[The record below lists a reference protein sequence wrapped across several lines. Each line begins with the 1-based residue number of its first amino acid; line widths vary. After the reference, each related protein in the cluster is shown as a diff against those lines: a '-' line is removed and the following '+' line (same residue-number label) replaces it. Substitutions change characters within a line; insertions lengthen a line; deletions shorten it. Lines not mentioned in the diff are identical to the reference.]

1 MIGRFDMT
9 FCAMCPKSYLIIG
22 MLLLIYLANSCDHG
36 LAPPEAR
43 TGISGV
49 IRYHNWPPADSLVD
63 LRLIVFNNY
72 PPGDIF
78 FEITSGRAVV
88 YPPLGPESLPFYAD
102 STEYYVDLATG
113 NYEYVVVAQQYADN
127 LTSDWWAV
135 GQYDTTGTGRD
146 SIPTAIEV
154 IENSILNN
162 IDINVDFNNK
172 PPQPF

>member
-1 MIGRFDMT
+1 MHKNLLFI
-9 FCAMCPKSYLIIG
+9 
-22 MLLLIYLANSCDHG
+22 LLLFLLCLQTSCDHG
-36 LAPPEAR
+36 LKPPEAR

-49 IRYHNWPPADSLVD
+49 IRYQNWPPADSLID

-88 YPPLGPESLPFYAD
+88 YPPLGPESLPFYVD
-102 STEYYVDLATG
+102 STEYFVDLAPG
-113 NYEYVVVAQQYADN
+113 RYEYVVIAQQFGEN

-135 GQYDTTGTGRD
+135 GQYDTTGSGRD
-146 SIPTAIEV
+146 SIPTSIDV
-154 IENSILNN
+154 VENTVLDL
-162 IDINVDFNNK
+162 IDIDSDFKNK